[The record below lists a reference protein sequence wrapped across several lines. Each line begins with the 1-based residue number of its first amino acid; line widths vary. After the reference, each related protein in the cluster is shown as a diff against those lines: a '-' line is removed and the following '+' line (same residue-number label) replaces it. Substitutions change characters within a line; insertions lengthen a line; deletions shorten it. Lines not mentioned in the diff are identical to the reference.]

1 MEPEDATTRVSEPF
15 ASLPEDFLHVQK
27 LNPPELSSEAVEV
40 FLGQVTVPVRRRLS
54 LVGWESK
61 QLWYLSGASIVVSIF
76 NFMLSLVTQI
86 FSGHLGTLELAGA
99 SIANVGIQG
108 LAYGIMLGMAS
119 AVQTVC
125 GQAYGARKYAAMGII
140 CQKAIFLHLGAAVL
154 LSFLYWNSG
163 TILRAIGQS
172 DSIAAKG
179 QIFARGL
186 LPQLYA
192 FGIYCPMQRFL
203 QAQNIVNPLA
213 YISVGIFLVHILLT
227 WLVVIVV
234 KFDLLGAAL
243 TLSLSWWLLVFV
255 TGLYINFSPSCK
267 ETWTGFSMKA
277 FRGLWSY
284 LKLTLTSA
292 VMLCLE
298 IWFSQGLVLVSGLLP
313 NPTISLDSISI
324 CMNYLTW
331 DMEFMLGLSTGASV
345 RVGNELGAGNPKV
358 ARFSVMVVNA
368 TSVLISVILSA
379 FVLICRTTLS
389 RAFTSDDAVIEA
401 VSNLTPLLATSVFLN
416 GIQPILSGV
425 AIGSGW
431 QALVAYVNLST
442 YYIIGLPIGYV
453 LGFKKGLGVAGIWWG
468 MIFGVFLQSMT
479 LIILT
484 ARTNWNKEVEKAAE
498 RLKISADEETLDLVE
513 NTA

>member
-1 MEPEDATTRVSEPF
+1 MGSNGYYEPLLVGQGR
-15 ASLPEDFLHVQK
+15 PELA
-27 LNPPELSSEAVEV
+27 NLSSEEVEEI
-40 FLGQVTVPVRRRLS
+40 LTTHEPLPYRWWPRL
-54 LVGWESK
+54 VAWESRL
-61 QLWYLSGASIVVSIF
+61 LWVLSWASIVVSIF
-76 NFMLSLVTQI
+76 NFMLSLITQM
-86 FSGHLGTLELAGA
+86 SAGHLGALELAGA
-99 SIANVGIQG
+99 SVTNVGIQG

-125 GQAYGARKYAAMGII
+125 GQAYGARKYAALGIV
-140 CQKAIFLHLGAAVL
+140 CQKAIILHLGASVL
-154 LSFLYWNSG
+154 LSFVYWYSG

-172 DSIAAKG
+172 DSISAQG

-192 FGIYCPMQRFL
+192 FAIYCPMQRFL

-213 YISVGIFLVHILLT
+213 YISLGIFLVHILLT
-227 WLVVIVV
+227 WLAVDVV
-234 KFDLLGAAL
+234 KVGLLGAAL
-243 TLSLSWWLLVFV
+243 TLSFSWWILVFV
-255 TGLYINFSPSCK
+255 TGLYIVLSPSCK

-277 FRGLWSY
+277 FKGLWSY
-284 LKLTLTSA
+284 LKLTLASA

-298 IWFSQGLVLVSGLLP
+298 IWYNQGIVLISGLLP

-324 CMNYLTW
+324 CMNYLNW
-331 DMEFMLGLSTGASV
+331 DMQFMLGLSAAASI

-358 ARFSVMVVNA
+358 TRFSVIVVNA
-368 TSVLISVILSA
+368 TSILISIVFSA

-389 RAFTSDDAVIEA
+389 KAFTSDDTVIAA
-401 VSNLTPLLATSVFLN
+401 VSDLTPLLAISVFLN

-442 YYIIGLPIGYV
+442 YYIIGLPIGCV
-453 LGFKKGLGVAGIWWG
+453 LGFKTSLGVAGIWWG
-468 MIFGVFLQSMT
+468 MIFGVFLQTVT

-484 ARTNWNKEVEKAAE
+484 ARTNWDKEVDKAAE
-498 RLKISADEETLDLVE
+498 RLKMSADEEKLELVD
-513 NTA
+513 NIA